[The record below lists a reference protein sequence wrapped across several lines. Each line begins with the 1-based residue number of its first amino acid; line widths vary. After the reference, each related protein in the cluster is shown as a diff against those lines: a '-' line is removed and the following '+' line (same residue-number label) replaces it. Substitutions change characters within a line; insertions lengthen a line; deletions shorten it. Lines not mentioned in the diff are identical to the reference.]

1 MGFEVYD
8 YREDVRN
15 VLVTTQLRSR
25 FMRME
30 AGFVAE
36 PHSHD
41 LGHEVFLVLEGRAE
55 FDIDGE
61 KEVLGPGQMCVALV
75 DQVDQL
81 HGIRVLDDAP
91 MTMYLSVTPHIQPTH
106 TMWSDGQRLPH
117 RFAPPSAYDEEVDA
131 TPVADLLSR
140 FLEEVNTVAAAAQ
153 SARRTQTEM
162 AGKLEAAVED
172 GDLDSASAV
181 RSDMWDALFPLFQ
194 DTAELALAWNVLA
207 GKAAPLSRVRRR
219 RRQEPL
225 PGVGRAG
232 RHLADYR
239 HRQGVHIRRAG
250 A

>member
-15 VLVTTQLRSR
+15 VLVTSQLRSR

-75 DQVDQL
+75 DQL

-106 TMWSDGQRLPH
+106 AMWNDGQRLPH
-117 RFAPPSAYDEEVDA
+117 RFASPSAYDEEVDP
-131 TPVADLLSR
+131 TPVADLLAR
-140 FLEEVNTVAAAAQ
+140 FLEEVNTVAAAAE
-153 SARRTQTEM
+153 SARCTQAEM
-162 AGKLEAAVED
+162 AGKLEAAVGD
-172 GDLDSASAV
+172 GDLGSASAV
-181 RSDMWDALFPLFQ
+181 RSDMWDALFPAGSGGRGRRPRLRQCGPDMWDALFPLFR
-194 DTAELALAWNVLA
+194 DSAELASAWNVLA
-207 GKAAPLSRVRRR
+207 GKIESLEGGDA
-219 RRQEPL
+219 
-225 PGVGRAG
+225 
-232 RHLADYR
+232 
-239 HRQGVHIRRAG
+239 
-250 A
+250 

>member
-8 YREDVRN
+8 YRTDIRN
-15 VLVTTQLRSR
+15 VLVTPQLRSR

-75 DQVDQL
+75 DQL

-106 TMWSDGQRLPH
+106 TMWNDGQRLPH
-117 RFAPPSAYDEEVDA
+117 RFAPPSAYDEEIDP
-131 TPVADLLSR
+131 TPVAGLLSR
-140 FLEEVNTVAAAAQ
+140 LLDSMGTVAAAVE
-153 SARRTQTEM
+153 SARRTQEIM
-162 AGKLEAAVED
+162 AGKLERVVGD
-172 GDLDSASAV
+172 GDLAAAGV
-181 RSDMWDALFPLFQ
+181 LRSDMWDAMFPLFQ
-194 DTAELALAWNVLA
+194 ESAELAAAWNVLA
-207 GKAAPLSRVRRR
+207 AKLESLEGGDA
-219 RRQEPL
+219 
-225 PGVGRAG
+225 
-232 RHLADYR
+232 
-239 HRQGVHIRRAG
+239 
-250 A
+250 